1 MKASLD
7 PRRLLVHPLICGALV
22 CGALL
27 GGGGTALARDIA
39 VVVHPEVPVDNLS
52 FAELRKIML
61 GDRQFWPSGQK
72 VTLVVAEPVDP
83 GRTLLLEKV
92 YKMSEPAFR
101 QYWIAKVFRGE
112 VTEGPK
118 VVLSSEGIQE
128 LVTVMEGA
136 IAFMDFDDVPAGLKV
151 LKIDGKAPG
160 EAGYPLQLE

>member
-7 PRRLLVHPLICGALV
+7 SRRWLFALLVCV
-22 CGALL
+22 ALL

-39 VVVHPEVPVDNLS
+39 VVVHPDVPVDNLS

-72 VTLVVAEPVDP
+72 VTLIVAEPVDP

-128 LVTVMEGA
+128 LVTPGVV
-136 IAFMDFDDVPAGLKV
+136 IAAECG
-151 LKIDGKAPG
+151 GG
-160 EAGYPLQLE
+160 WR